1 MHPFFVL
8 SASTVEF
15 PVLCRGNMV
24 RLSTAVR
31 AALLL
36 CPRGPRSGPSYSVSV
51 HLHLLTPSAPL
62 AGTSRFRRIAVYTG
76 CLRCAGAPRRPA
88 SGSVL
93 SLHVPSRH
101 AILYDHGEPIGC
113 LRPVPS
119 PTALAFT
126 RLEQLG
132 TPKYPIIRFRWDGD
146 FVVSWFAICHLHSL
160 RPDELLAP
168 LADLTGYF
176 SQPSGLLLPGFRR
189 GSRPSRRRI

>member
-1 MHPFFVL
+1 MARIGLRMMPPFPSPSLKFRKAGFPRSGFKASISNRAFPPTANSAVNGLHPFFVL

-51 HLHLLTPSAPL
+51 HPHLLTPSAPL
-62 AGTSRFRRIAVYTG
+62 AGTSRFRRIAVYTR
-76 CLRCAGAPRRPA
+76 CPRCAFPPRRPT

-93 SLHVPSRH
+93 SLLAPSRH
-101 AILYDHGEPIGC
+101 AVLYDPGESIGC

-119 PTALAFT
+119 PTALAF
-126 RLEQLG
+126 
-132 TPKYPIIRFRWDGD
+132 
-146 FVVSWFAICHLHSL
+146 A
-160 RPDELLAP
+160 
-168 LADLTGYF
+168 
-176 SQPSGLLLPGFRR
+176 
-189 GSRPSRRRI
+189 